1 MIHPS
6 LNRYSIPLSIVMV
19 LSHTYISSAQ
29 ATEPQAAALSPLE
42 SQRPPRSGPTR
53 SQEDYRF
60 LDDPAKRTD
69 PFDGLRYQR
78 LSDTAW
84 LQTGAELRYRADAA
98 DKPVFGLR
106 GVKDDSYLMQR
117 AQIHADLHLFDDS
130 LRTFIQLEN
139 TRVFGKDLPSPS
151 DQSRN
156 EIHQAFIDGN
166 LHYQSGKLTTRV
178 GRQEMAYGNNVL
190 VTYREIPNMRL
201 SFDGVRMSWAGKNGY
216 KLDAF
221 SMKPLLVRP
230 SGSFNDSSNHQQK
243 FYGLY
248 GTVPLSSVFKADLYA
263 FGLETDQRKLDG
275 FTGKEDRYTF
285 GTRLFGAWNKFD
297 WTWDLMKQTGHI
309 ANADIDAWGVSS
321 DSGYTFA
328 GPWKARLGFRFDAA
342 SGDKDGDHKAGSF
355 DPMFPKNAFYGQASL
370 TTLSNIILTGPTLRF
385 SPFDKVRFEPG
396 VFAAWRQNTDDGV
409 YLPGMVAVPGTTTS
423 KGKRLGTLYQTNV
436 NWTPTSNITVDL
448 DYLFYDIGSAIKNAG
463 GSNSQIVVLRTS
475 FRY

>member
-1 MIHPS
+1 MSRPR
-6 LNRYSIPLSIVMV
+6 LNRYSLPLSIIMA
-19 LSHTYISSAQ
+19 LSQTSISSAQ
-29 ATEPQAAALSPLE
+29 TEESQATLPSPLE
-42 SQRPPRSGPTR
+42 SLRPPRPGPTR
-53 SQEDYRF
+53 SLEDYRF
-60 LDDPAKRTD
+60 LGDPAKRTD

-84 LQTGAELRYRADAA
+84 LQTGAELRYRADSA
-98 DKPVFGLR
+98 DQPVFGLR

-117 AQIHADLHLFDDS
+117 AEAHADLHLFDDS
-130 LRTFIQLEN
+130 FRTFIQLEN
-139 TRVFGKDLPSPS
+139 TRVFGKDLPSPP
-151 DQSRN
+151 DQSHN
-156 EIHQAFIDGN
+156 EVHQAFIDGN
-166 LHYQSGKLTTRV
+166 LRYQSGKLTTRV

-201 SFDGVRMSWAGKNGY
+201 AFDGVRMSWVGRNGY

-221 SMKPLLVRP
+221 SMNPLLVRAA
-230 SGSFNDSSNHQQK
+230 GSFDDSSNHHQK

-248 GTVPLSSVFKADLYA
+248 GTLPLSSVFKADLYA
-263 FGLETDQRKLDG
+263 FSLETDQRKLDG
-275 FTGKEDRYTF
+275 FTGKENRYTF

-309 ANADIDAWGVSS
+309 ADADIDAWAVSS

-328 GPWKARLGFRFDAA
+328 GPWKARLGFRVDAA

-355 DPMFPKNAFYGQASL
+355 DPLFPKNAFYGQASL
-370 TTLSNIILTGPTLRF
+370 TTLSNIVLAGPTLRF
-385 SPFDKVRFEPG
+385 APFDKVRFEPG

-409 YLPGMVAVPGTTTS
+409 YLPGMVTVPGTTTS
-423 KGKRLGTLYQTNV
+423 SGKRLGTLYQANA
-436 NWTPTSNITVDL
+436 NWTPTFNISVDL

-463 GSNSQIVVLRTS
+463 GSNSQIIVLRTS